1 MSALRLITNTYNL
14 KSNTMT
20 NKTQKIYNLII
31 LDESGSMGSIKNQ
44 TILGFNDLATKIKQT
59 HKMFPNQQHYISF
72 VTFNNNGIKFRLFN
86 QPVGELNKIDNNS
99 FQPDGQT
106 PLYDAICKSALK
118 LKHELYH
125 DKDYNVLVTII
136 TDGEENNSTEFSLKE
151 TRFLIENLSE
161 NPNWA
166 FGLIGANIDVENV
179 ANSLAIPI
187 KRTIAFNQE
196 DKSVKQM
203 FERYGKAQEKLTY
216 IIDEGG
222 HCDDLPF

>member
-1 MSALRLITNTYNL
+1 M
-14 KSNTMT
+14 K

-31 LDESGSMGSIKNQ
+31 LDESGSMGSIKSQ

-59 HKMFPNQQHYISF
+59 QKLFPNQNHYISF
-72 VTFNNNGIKFRLFN
+72 VTFNDSGVKFRLFN
-86 QPVGELNKIDNNS
+86 QPVAELNNIDERI

-106 PLYDAICKSALK
+106 PLFDAICKSVLK

-125 DKDYNVLVTII
+125 DNNYNVLVTIL
-136 TDGEENNSTEFSLKE
+136 TDGEENNSSEFSQKE
-151 TRFLIENLSE
+151 TKLLIENLSV

-166 FGLIGANIDVENV
+166 FGLIGANIDVVAV
-179 ANSLAIPI
+179 ANSLSIPI
-187 KRTIAFNQE
+187 KRTLSFIAE
-196 DKSVKQM
+196 DSSVKQM

-222 HCDDLPF
+222 QCDDLPF